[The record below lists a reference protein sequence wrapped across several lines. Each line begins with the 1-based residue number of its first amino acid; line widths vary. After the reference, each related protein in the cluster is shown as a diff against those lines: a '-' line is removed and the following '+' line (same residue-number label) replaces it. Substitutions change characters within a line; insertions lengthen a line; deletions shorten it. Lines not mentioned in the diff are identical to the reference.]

1 MTDATDRSTRAQRFS
16 AVVMPLLKR
25 AGYTD
30 YGWQARLSQDTG
42 INDSTISRF
51 KNGKAIP
58 ELEFLPALAEA
69 CGISL
74 VELLARTGMFPR
86 ESLQPLAETDP
97 SQVGSGPTTPDEVA
111 DMVGIRDEVGRH
123 MLAATIE
130 RLKRLEGEEGAAE
143 ADETRGGSAAQ
154 M

>member
-1 MTDATDRSTRAQRFS
+1 MTDATDRTYRAQRFS
-16 AVVMPLLKR
+16 AVVMPLLEQ
-25 AGYTD
+25 AGYTE

-42 INDSTISRF
+42 INDSTISRL

-58 ELEFLPALAEA
+58 EIDFLPALAQA

-86 ESLQPLAETDP
+86 ESLQPLSETDP
-97 SQVGSGPTTPDEVA
+97 SRVGSRPTTPDEVA
-111 DMVGIRDEVGRH
+111 DIVGIRDEVGRH

-130 RLKRLEGEEGAAE
+130 RLKRLEGEEAAAE
-143 ADETRGGSAAQ
+143 ADENRGGAAAQ